1 MPPSKVAGRIERLL
15 AIVPYVIRHPG
26 TSLEELGRLF
36 DVDPRSLTRDLNL
49 LFMTGLPPYDP
60 GNLIEVDIENG
71 RVWIGMADY
80 FERPVRLTQA
90 EALALY
96 LKGTAF
102 LGATG
107 LSEAEGLRS
116 ALDKLK
122 EHLGDTLGEL
132 QIEAGEGKPS
142 GPLDAVR
149 GAVERRETLEVDYYS
164 SSRDEVTTRR
174 IDPEHVFSALGNW
187 YAVAWDQ
194 LREAE
199 RLFRIDRIREV
210 RRTGESFQP
219 RGLAGAGRPLYTPT
233 GRDVAVRLRL
243 GPRARWVA
251 EYYEI
256 GDEREAEG
264 GLEVTL
270 PTPDLAWVAKL
281 VLRLGTDVEVLDP
294 PALRDQARTMAD
306 ETLGRYAASST

>member
-1 MPPSKVAGRIERLL
+1 MERLL

-26 TSLEELGRLF
+26 TPLEDLGRLF
-36 DVDPRSLTRDLNL
+36 DVDPRSLIRDLNL
-49 LFMTGLPPYDP
+49 LFVTGLPPYDP
-60 GNLIEVDIENG
+60 GNLIEVDIEDG

-96 LKGTAF
+96 LKGTVF
-102 LGATG
+102 LGAQG
-107 LSEAEGLRS
+107 LAEAEALGS

-122 EHLGDTLGEL
+122 EHLGETLGEL

-149 GAVERRETLEVDYYS
+149 GAVERGETLEVDYYS
-164 SSRDEVTTRR
+164 ASRDEVATRR

-187 YAVAWDQ
+187 YAVAWDH
-194 LREAE
+194 LREEE
-199 RLFRIDRIREV
+199 RLFRIDRIREA
-210 RRTGESFQP
+210 RRTDEGFEP
-219 RGLAGAGRPLYTPT
+219 RGLAGPGRPLYTPT

-251 EYYEI
+251 EYYEVE
-256 GDEREAEG
+256 DERERDG
-264 GLEVTL
+264 DLEVTL

-281 VLRLGTDVEVLDP
+281 VLRVGPEVEVLDP
-294 PALRDQARTMAD
+294 PRLRDMAAEMAE
-306 ETLGRYAASST
+306 ETLALYV

>member
-1 MPPSKVAGRIERLL
+1 VPPSKVARRMERLL

-26 TSLEELGRLF
+26 TTLEDLGRLF
-36 DVDPRSLTRDLNL
+36 DVDPRSLIRDLNL

-60 GNLIEVDIENG
+60 GNLIEVDIEDG

-80 FERPVRLTQA
+80 FERPVRLTPA

-96 LKGTAF
+96 LKGTVF
-102 LGATG
+102 LGAQG
-107 LSEAEGLRS
+107 LAEAEALRS

-122 EHLGDTLGEL
+122 EHLGETLGEL

-149 GAVERRETLEVDYYS
+149 GAVERVETLEVDYYS
-164 SSRDEVTTRR
+164 ASRDEVATRR

-187 YAVAWDQ
+187 YAVAWDH
-194 LREAE
+194 LREEE
-199 RLFRIDRIREV
+199 RLFRIDRIREA
-210 RRTGESFQP
+210 RRTDVGFDP
-219 RGLAGAGRPLYTPT
+219 RGLAGPGRPLYTPT
-233 GRDVAVRLRL
+233 DRDVPVRLRL

-251 EYYEI
+251 EYYEVV
-256 GDEREAEG
+256 DEREGEG

-281 VLRLGTDVEVLDP
+281 VLRAGTEIEVLEP
-294 PALRDQARTMAD
+294 PELRDLAAEMAE
-306 ETLGRYAASST
+306 ETLARYA

>member
-1 MPPSKVAGRIERLL
+1 MERLL

-26 TSLEELGRLF
+26 STLEDLGRLF
-36 DVDPRSLTRDLNL
+36 DVDHRSLIRDLNL

-60 GNLIEVDIENG
+60 GNLIEVDIEDG

-80 FERPVRLTQA
+80 FGRPVRLTQA

-96 LKGTAF
+96 LKGTVF
-102 LGATG
+102 LGAQG
-107 LSEAEGLRS
+107 LAEAEALRS

-122 EHLGDTLGEL
+122 EHLGGTLGEL

-149 GAVERRETLEVDYYS
+149 GAVERREALEVDYYS
-164 SSRDEVTTRR
+164 ASRDEVATRR

-187 YAVAWDQ
+187 YAVAWDH
-194 LREAE
+194 LRDEE
-199 RLFRIDRIREV
+199 RLFRIDRIREA
-210 RRTGESFQP
+210 RRTGEGFEP
-219 RGLAGAGRPLYTPT
+219 RGLPGPGRPLYTPT
-233 GRDVAVRLRL
+233 DRDVAVRLRL

-251 EYYEI
+251 EYYEVE
-256 GDEREAEG
+256 DERERDG
-264 GLEVTL
+264 DLEVTL

-281 VLRLGTDVEVLDP
+281 VLRVGSEVEVLDP
-294 PALRDQARTMAD
+294 PELRDMAAGMAE
-306 ETLGRYAASST
+306 ETLALYV

>member
-1 MPPSKVAGRIERLL
+1 MERLL

-26 TSLEELGRLF
+26 STLEDLGRLF
-36 DVDPRSLTRDLNL
+36 DVDHRSLIRDLNL

-60 GNLIEVDIENG
+60 GNLIEVDIEDG

-80 FERPVRLTQA
+80 FGRPVRLTQA

-96 LKGTAF
+96 LKGTVF
-102 LGATG
+102 LGAQG
-107 LSEAEGLRS
+107 LAEAEALRS

-122 EHLGDTLGEL
+122 EHLGGTLGEL

-149 GAVERRETLEVDYYS
+149 GAVERREALEVDYYS
-164 SSRDEVTTRR
+164 ASRDEVATRR

-187 YAVAWDQ
+187 YAVAWDH
-194 LREAE
+194 LREEE
-199 RLFRIDRIREV
+199 RLFRIDRIREA
-210 RRTGESFQP
+210 RRTGEGFEP
-219 RGLAGAGRPLYTPT
+219 RGLPGPGRPLYTPT
-233 GRDVAVRLRL
+233 DRDVAVRLRL

-251 EYYEI
+251 EYYEVE
-256 GDEREAEG
+256 DERERDG
-264 GLEVTL
+264 DLEVTL

-281 VLRLGTDVEVLDP
+281 VLRVGSEVEVLDP
-294 PALRDQARTMAD
+294 PELRDMAAGMAE
-306 ETLGRYAASST
+306 ETLALYV

>member
-1 MPPSKVAGRIERLL
+1 MPPSKVARRIERLL

-26 TSLEELGRLF
+26 TTLEELGRLF

-60 GNLIEVDIENG
+60 GNLIEVDIEDG

-80 FERPVRLTQA
+80 FRRPVRLTPA

-96 LKGTAF
+96 LKGTVF
-102 LGATG
+102 LGAQG
-107 LSEAEGLRS
+107 LSEADALRS

-122 EHLGDTLGEL
+122 EHLGETLGDL

-149 GAVERRETLEVDYYS
+149 GAVERRETLEIDYYS
-164 SSRDEVTTRR
+164 ASRDEVTTRR

-187 YAVAWDQ
+187 YAVAWDH
-194 LREAE
+194 LRDGE
-199 RLFRIDRIREV
+199 RLFRIDRIREA
-210 RRTGESFQP
+210 RRTGDPFEP

-233 GRDVAVRLRL
+233 DRDVAVRLRL
-243 GPRARWVA
+243 GPRARWVS
-251 EYYEI
+251 EYYEVD
-256 GDEREAEG
+256 DEREVDG

-281 VLRLGTDVEVLDP
+281 VLRVGADLEVLHP
-294 PALRDQARTMAD
+294 PELRETARTMTEEA
-306 ETLGRYAASST
+306 LARYA

>member
-1 MPPSKVAGRIERLL
+1 MPPSKVARRMERLL

-26 TSLEELGRLF
+26 TTLEDLGRLF
-36 DVDPRSLTRDLNL
+36 DVDPRSLIRDLNL

-60 GNLIEVDIENG
+60 GNLIEVDIEDG

-80 FERPVRLTQA
+80 FGRPVRLTQA

-96 LKGTAF
+96 LKGTVF
-102 LGATG
+102 LGAQG
-107 LSEAEGLRS
+107 LAEAEALRS

-122 EHLGDTLGEL
+122 EHLGETLGEL

-149 GAVERRETLEVDYYS
+149 GAVERREALEVDYYS
-164 SSRDEVTTRR
+164 ASRDEVATRR

-187 YAVAWDQ
+187 YAVAWDH
-194 LREAE
+194 LREEE
-199 RLFRIDRIREV
+199 RLFRIDRIREA
-210 RRTGESFQP
+210 RRTGEGFEP
-219 RGLAGAGRPLYTPT
+219 RGLPGPGRPLYTPT
-233 GRDVAVRLRL
+233 DRDVAVRLRL

-251 EYYEI
+251 EYYEVE
-256 GDEREAEG
+256 DERERDG
-264 GLEVTL
+264 DLEVTV

-281 VLRLGTDVEVLDP
+281 VLRVGSEVEVLDP
-294 PALRDQARTMAD
+294 PELRDMAAGMAE
-306 ETLGRYAASST
+306 ETLALYV

>member
-1 MPPSKVAGRIERLL
+1 VPPSKVARRMERLL

-26 TSLEELGRLF
+26 STLEDLGRLF
-36 DVDPRSLTRDLNL
+36 DVDHRSLIRDLNL

-60 GNLIEVDIENG
+60 GNLIEVDIEDG

-80 FERPVRLTQA
+80 FGRPVRLTQA

-96 LKGTAF
+96 LKGTVF
-102 LGATG
+102 LGAQG
-107 LSEAEGLRS
+107 LAEAEALRS

-122 EHLGDTLGEL
+122 EHLGGTLGEL

-149 GAVERRETLEVDYYS
+149 GAVERREALEVDYYS
-164 SSRDEVTTRR
+164 ASRDEVATRR

-187 YAVAWDQ
+187 YAVAWDH
-194 LREAE
+194 LREEE
-199 RLFRIDRIREV
+199 RLFRIDRIREA
-210 RRTGESFQP
+210 RRTGEGFEP
-219 RGLAGAGRPLYTPT
+219 RGLPGPGRPLYTPT
-233 GRDVAVRLRL
+233 DRDVAVRLRL

-251 EYYEI
+251 EYYEVE
-256 GDEREAEG
+256 DERERDG
-264 GLEVTL
+264 DLEVTL

-281 VLRLGTDVEVLDP
+281 VLRVGSEVEVLDP
-294 PALRDQARTMAD
+294 PELRDMAAGMAE
-306 ETLGRYAASST
+306 ETLALYV